1 MLRLIPILA
10 IALLSMA
17 HARASTIDF
26 ESQAA
31 GRGGALTGIPDSPLV
46 IGIATFTGGE
56 LRHAEISLPADQTGV
71 YATEGLFGS
80 DGNPLIITFS
90 MPVTSLSLLVL
101 NGEAANQTYTLFNN
115 LGDSVHAQL
124 ALPGSLQNSAAT
136 LSLSGRGITAV
147 SVQSA
152 NNDFW
157 NFAIDNVTFTPV
169 PEESTCLLLAGGAGF
184 LACASRRRRSN
195 HCVRG
200 ESQ

>member
-1 MLRLIPILA
+1 MLRLIPIVA

-17 HARASTIDF
+17 HARAATIDF

-31 GRGGALTGIPDSPLV
+31 GRGGALTGVPDSPLV

-56 LRHAEISLPADQTGV
+56 LRHAEIGLPADQTGV
-71 YATEGLFGS
+71 YATEGFGS
-80 DGNPLIITFS
+80 DGNPLTITFS

-101 NGEAANQTYTLFNN
+101 NGEAANQTYTLSDN

-136 LSLSGRGITAV
+136 LSLSGRAITAV

-152 NNDFW
+152 NTDFW
-157 NFAIDNVTFTPV
+157 NFAIDNVAFTPV
-169 PEESTCLLLAGGAGF
+169 PEPSTCLLLVGGAGF
-184 LACASRRRRSN
+184 LACASRRRRGN

-200 ESQ
+200 ASE